1 MGPRLIWRSSTVK
14 PCGTICAAN
23 SPAPRKAAIRAWRLN
38 QLLFKASVQS
48 LNICSLEIKCRYVA
62 VSGGVYFSGFL
73 LKTVGSLLGK
83 IEFSIPFKKEEE
95 SFSYFPCAYC
105 SLAIK

>member
-1 MGPRLIWRSSTVK
+1 MSLCRRL
-14 PCGTICAAN
+14 
-23 SPAPRKAAIRAWRLN
+23 
-38 QLLFKASVQS
+38 
-48 LNICSLEIKCRYVA
+48 
-62 VSGGVYFSGFL
+62 L